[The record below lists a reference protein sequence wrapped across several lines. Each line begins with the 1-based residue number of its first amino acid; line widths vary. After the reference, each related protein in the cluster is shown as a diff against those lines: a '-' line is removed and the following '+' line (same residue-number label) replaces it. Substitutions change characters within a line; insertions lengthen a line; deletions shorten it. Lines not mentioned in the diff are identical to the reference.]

1 MQKTNSQFSILNS
14 QSTPPI
20 RLTPQEVKAIKQ
32 TFLEIFHEGEIY
44 LFGSRTDSNLRGGD
58 IDLYIHTQN
67 KNNLLEKKVQF
78 LARVKDK
85 IGDQKID
92 LLLSKDT
99 SRAIEQEAI
108 EKGIKL

>member
-1 MQKTNSQFSILNS
+1 
-14 QSTPPI
+14 
-20 RLTPQEVKAIKQ
+20 
-32 TFLEIFHEGEIY
+32 
-44 LFGSRTDSNLRGGD
+44 
-58 IDLYIHTQN
+58 LYIHTQN